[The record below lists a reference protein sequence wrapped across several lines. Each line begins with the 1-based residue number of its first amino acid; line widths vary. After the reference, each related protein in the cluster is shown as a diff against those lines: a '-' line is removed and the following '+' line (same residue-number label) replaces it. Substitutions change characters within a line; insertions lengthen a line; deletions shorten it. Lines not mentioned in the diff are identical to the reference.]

1 MQRMSTPGR
10 LSALT
15 EDVINAPAFREV
27 IPRDP
32 GASFRWHMHDYP
44 DPLARWNRHPEY
56 EVHLIRRGTGRYI
69 IGDAVGPFGPGQLF
83 LVGSNLPHDWISDL
97 RPGEH
102 LEDRDVVLQFDPSW
116 FERFQEVVPELRD
129 ISSLLVRSARGIEFH
144 GRTAREGAELIETIG
159 TQSGV
164 AAIADFLSLLSVLSR
179 APSSDT
185 RTLSSAPTDSGTGA
199 DASDVVASALDYIF
213 ANLDSDPRLSVA
225 AGIANMSESAFSRYF
240 KNASGQTFSG
250 MVKRLRLTQACRLLE
265 HTDSTVAQIAHSVG
279 YSNLSNFNRRF
290 RDEYSMTPSEYRR
303 TRVRA
308 SLSAGMIETGRTH
321 DRGA

>member
-1 MQRMSTPGR
+1 MQRMQEPDR
-10 LSALT
+10 LAAVAGS
-15 EDVINAPAFREV
+15 VVKAPAFREV

-102 LEDRDVVLQFDPSW
+102 LEGRDVVLQFDPSW
-116 FERFQEVVPELRD
+116 FERFQDVVPELRD
-129 ISSLLVRSARGIEFH
+129 IASLLARSARGIEFH
-144 GRTAREGAELIETIG
+144 GQTARDGAELLETIG

-164 AAIADFLSLLSVLSR
+164 AAIADFLSLLTVLSR
-179 APSSDT
+179 APSGDS
-185 RTLSSAPTDSGTGA
+185 RTLSSALADSGAGA
-199 DASDVVASALDYIF
+199 DPSDVVASALDYIF
-213 ANLDSDPRLSVA
+213 ANLDSEPRLSVA

-265 HTDSTVAQIAHSVG
+265 HTDATVAQISHSVG

-290 RDEYSMTPSEYRR
+290 RDEYQMTPSEYRR

-308 SLSAGMIETGRTH
+308 GLSAVMIGTSHMRNG
-321 DRGA
+321 GV

>member
-1 MQRMSTPGR
+1 MQRIGGSDR
-10 LSALT
+10 LDTMAGN
-15 EDVINAPAFREV
+15 VIKAPAFREV

-32 GASFRWHMHDYP
+32 GASFRWHTHDYP

-56 EVHLIRRGTGRYI
+56 EIHLIRRGTGRYI
-69 IGDAVGPFGPGQLF
+69 IGDAVGPFSPGQLF

-102 LEDRDVVLQFDPSW
+102 LEGRDVVLQFDPAW
-116 FERFQEVVPELRD
+116 FERFQNVVPELGD
-129 ISSLLVRSARGIEFH
+129 ISALLARSGRGIEFH
-144 GRTAREGAELIETIG
+144 GQTAREGAAVLETIG

-164 AAIADFLSLLSVLSR
+164 AAISGFLALLTTLSR
-179 APSSDT
+179 APSGDFH
-185 RTLSSAPTDSGTGA
+185 TLSSRTVGDSIGA
-199 DASDVVASALDYIF
+199 DTSDVVASALDYIF

-225 AGIANMSESAFSRYF
+225 ASMANMSESAFSRYF

-265 HTDSTVAQIAHSVG
+265 HTDATIAQISQSVG

-290 RDEYSMTPSEYRR
+290 RDEYGMTPSDYRR

-308 SLSAGMIETGRTH
+308 GLSTMMLNTPPV
-321 DRGA
+321 